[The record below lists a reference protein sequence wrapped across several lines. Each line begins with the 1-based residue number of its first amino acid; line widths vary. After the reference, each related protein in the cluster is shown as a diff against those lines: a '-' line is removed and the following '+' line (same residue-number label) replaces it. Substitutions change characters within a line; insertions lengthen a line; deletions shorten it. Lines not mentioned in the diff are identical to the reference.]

1 MTPQTLIT
9 LAVSATVLFATHHSQ
24 AAESSSEKP
33 SSQIAVHVGK
43 PGAEVS
49 PYLWGIFFE
58 DINLSAD
65 GGIVPERVRNRS
77 FEDGGRVDPWYAIA
91 EGGAKVEMAIES
103 DKPVTPKNPH
113 ALKVTIS
120 NAGSARAGV
129 ANPGYYGMSFVKGE
143 DYQVSFFARAAAP
156 FQGPLTVTLE
166 STNGLVIAKKEI
178 KNLKEEWVPYSFEV
192 CAKATDPVARLVI
205 STTSPGTFWLD
216 MVCVAPEKTWKN
228 HGLRP
233 DLCDMLAGLKPAFMR
248 FPGGCWVEGNTMA
261 EAYRWKQ
268 TIGDPAERRT
278 QFNLWQYHATH
289 ALGYHEYLQLSE
301 DLKAEPMFC
310 INVGMSHKE
319 NVPMDK
325 MGEYV
330 QDALDAIEY
339 ANGPVTST
347 WGALRAKAG
356 HPKPFNLKFLE
367 IGNENGGPAYHE
379 RYALFHDAIKA
390 RYPEIKLIAN
400 HWAGGYPKNRPIE
413 IVDEHYYNTPEF
425 FMQQATKYD
434 SYDRKG
440 HKVFV
445 GEYAVTRNTG
455 EGSLRGAIGEAAFMT
470 GMERNADVVYMAAYA
485 PLFVNIHHRRWNP
498 NLINFD
504 SSKVYG
510 IPSYYVQQLFSAHTG
525 SAIVPVDVTCSNT
538 EGESIA
544 GQVGVGTWSTQA
556 EFKDIVVT
564 GSDGKILY
572 SSDFAKNGKKG
583 WRFPTGGD
591 WMAADGVLR
600 QTSNTNGAR
609 AVIGDAKWKDYT
621 LTLKARKLSGH
632 EGFLI
637 LFGLQGRAT
646 HKSWWNIGG
655 WGNRRHAL
663 EAGGLDDASVDGSIE
678 PGRWYDIKVEVK
690 GGSVRCSLDGKIVHD
705 VKTPAMKSLYAS
717 ATLTKDGDEVIVK
730 AVNVDANPQAVAIV
744 LEGVSKL
751 GSKAKAWVLTADDPM
766 GENSIN
772 DLTKIAP
779 IETTLRTSGTTL
791 THTLPGNSLTV
802 LRFGI
807 KK

>member
-1 MTPQTLIT
+1 MTPNTLFAFAWSAAALFSIIDSH
-9 LAVSATVLFATHHSQ
+9 AVDSATVKATN
-24 AAESSSEKP
+24 
-33 SSQIAVHVGK
+33 QIAVHVGK

-77 FEDGGRVDPWYAIA
+77 FEDGGKVDPWSVIA
-91 EGGAKVEMAIES
+91 NASAKVDMSIES
-103 DKPVTPKNPH
+103 DQPVSAKNPH
-113 ALKVTIS
+113 SLKVTIS
-120 NAGSARAGV
+120 NTGSERAGI
-129 ANPGYYGMSFVKGE
+129 ANPGYYGMSFEKGE
-143 DYQVSFFARAAAP
+143 DYFVSFFARAMAP
-156 FQGPLTVTLE
+156 FKGPLTITLE
-166 STNGLVIAKKEI
+166 STNGMVIAKEEI
-178 KNLKEEWVPYSFEV
+178 KSLTDTWAPYSFEL
-192 CAKATDPVARLVI
+192 CAKKTDPVARLVI
-205 STTSPGTFWLD
+205 STTSSGTFCLD
-216 MVCVAPEKTWKN
+216 MVSVMPETTWKD

-233 DLCDMLAGLKPAFMR
+233 DLCEMLAGLKPTFMR
-248 FPGGCWVEGNTMA
+248 FPGGCWVEGTTMA

-268 TIGDPAERRT
+268 TIGDLSERRT

-301 DLKAEPMFC
+301 DLKAEPLFC

-347 WGALRAKAG
+347 WGAVRAKAG

-379 RYALFHDAIKA
+379 RYALFNDAIKA

-400 HWAGGYPKNRPIE
+400 HWSGGYPKNRPIE
-413 IVDEHYYNTPEF
+413 IVDEHYYSNPEF
-425 FMQQATKYD
+425 FMNHASKYD

-470 GMERNADVVYMAAYA
+470 GMERNSDVVYMAAYA

-504 SSKVYG
+504 SAKVYG

-525 SAIVPVDVTCSNT
+525 TATVPVDVTCSNT

-564 GSDGKILY
+564 GNDGKVLY
-572 SSDFAKNGKKG
+572 SSDFAKNAKKG
-583 WRFPTGGD
+583 WKFPTGGE
-591 WMAADGVLR
+591 WTTADGVLR

-609 AVIGDAKWKDYT
+609 AVIGDAQWKNYT

-632 EGFLI
+632 EGFLV
-637 LFGLQGRAT
+637 LFGVQGRGT
-646 HKSWWNIGG
+646 NKSWWNIGG
-655 WGNRRHAL
+655 WGNKRHAL
-663 EAGGLDDASVDGSIE
+663 EAGGIDDASVDGSIE
-678 PGRWYDIKVEVK
+678 TGRWYDIKVEVK
-690 GGSVRCSLDGKIVHD
+690 GGSVICSLDGKIIHD

-717 ATLTKDGDEVIVK
+717 ATITKDNDEIIVK
-730 AVNVDANPQAVAIV
+730 AVNVDANAQAVDIV
-744 LEGVSKL
+744 LDGLTKVN
-751 GSKAKAWVLTADDPM
+751 SKAKAWVLTSDDPM
-766 GENSIN
+766 AENKIDN
-772 DLTKIAP
+772 LTKVVP
-779 IETTLRTSGTTL
+779 VETTVRISGNTL